1 MATLISAVM
10 QSCNKDRATAIEYI
24 QDEVN
29 NIKCCIKNGCGHGI
43 FNLIQ
48 EACDNLGIEYDY
60 EIELIGL
67 ASGAISL
74 PER

>member
-24 QDEVN
+24 QDEVD
-29 NIKCCIKNGCGHGI
+29 NIKCYIKSGCSYGAI
-43 FNLIQ
+43 NLVQ

-67 ASGAISL
+67 VTGAITL
-74 PER
+74 PVR